1 MGLMSR
7 AAVEPD
13 SMGGGSKSSDSRWLL
28 PLRRIE
34 EELLEHILM
43 SASCSN
49 PWPARRGGKQ
59 QQQAAGGADAGVC
72 KERTNVTDVVQRKF
86 EKLSKNVVS
95 KVKVLKQVLSDKGPE
110 RERNAAAAVARSNRE
125 DCKRAACNEVI
136 RATLNRHPGSQLP
149 HVLVCTLQAHFD
161 SFPNS
166 YARAG
171 YTSEQI
177 FMHIRLLD
185 QAKAQS
191 ANTPV
196 VHLQAAECM
205 SRSSNVSE
213 FSSTTSSPSSSV
225 WDDNDRNLMEEVID
239 VAFACNSIV
248 SKPAI
253 VWAFEHEMICIRQAA
268 VFERKGACLG
278 VLQLQCPREK
288 SQQDFIR
295 QVVRTAIRKSK
306 FSKFSFGLCGCEV
319 PGLADQRDAR
329 STCSSKE
336 QASVS
341 SIDEASEFKE
351 NYWNEA
357 DFNFTST
364 SFVNPGYG
372 PYGSYGYPFR
382 GPSSPGGLFR
392 ILAGEGT
399 SPGIISGEA
408 ELGRWLV
415 DGAELRVDQEVIS
428 TSSSGTTFR
437 GTYKGEDVAVTE
449 IRGDKG
455 GYIIE
460 GVLRR
465 DVLSL
470 SNCEHKNLVPF
481 HGISVDDRHSSYI
494 ATVSKYMEGGSLFSL
509 VKRKGALHLS
519 DLLRVARDVAEGLRF
534 LHDQGVVHRDLRSTS
549 VLFDRNGAARVC
561 GLGVVRLWNSY
572 EDTALCPNLFWMP
585 PELYGMESESYTVTG
600 KSDVYSYGILLWEML
615 TGQQPY
621 VGCPPLQATLR
632 VAVEG
637 MEPNVPDSTFL
648 PLKCL
653 IEQCW
658 ATDPL
663 DRPDFSEVL
672 EVLDMATQELLSRD
686 KS

>member
-1 MGLMSR
+1 MGLVNR
-7 AAVEPD
+7 AAAESD
-13 SMGGGSKSSDSRWLL
+13 SMGTSSKSSDSRWLF

-49 PWPARRGGKQ
+49 PWPSRRGGKQ
-59 QQQAAGGADAGVC
+59 QTVDGEPLV
-72 KERTNVTDVVQRKF
+72 KERSNVTDVVQRKL
-86 EKLSKNVVS
+86 EKLSKNVAS
-95 KVKVLKQVLSDKGPE
+95 KVKVLKQVLSDKGSE
-110 RERNAAAAVARSNRE
+110 RERNAAAAVARASRE
-125 DCKRAACNEVI
+125 DCKRAACNEVV

-149 HVLVCTLQAHFD
+149 HVLVCTIQAHFD

-171 YTSEQI
+171 YTSEQV
-177 FMHIRLLD
+177 FMHIRILD
-185 QAKAQS
+185 QVKGQP

-196 VHLQAAECM
+196 IHMQAAECM

-225 WDDNDRNLMEEVID
+225 WDDNDLNIMEEVVD
-239 VAFACNSIV
+239 VAFACNSVI
-248 SKPAI
+248 SKPAL
-253 VWAFEHEMICIRQAA
+253 VWAFEHEMICIRSAA

-278 VLQLQCPREK
+278 IMQFQCPREK

-319 PGLADQRDAR
+319 PGLPDQRDAR

-336 QASVS
+336 QSSVCSVDES
-341 SIDEASEFKE
+341 SGFKE
-351 NYWNEA
+351 SYWNEA

-364 SFVNPGYG
+364 SYVNPGYG
-372 PYGSYGYPFR
+372 SYGSYGYLCYR
-382 GPSSPGGLFR
+382 GPSSPGGIFR
-392 ILAGEGT
+392 ILAAEGT
-399 SPGIISGEA
+399 SPELISGEA

-415 DGAELRVDQEVIS
+415 DGAKLLVDEEVIS
-428 TSSSGTTFR
+428 SGSSGTTFR
-437 GTYKGEDVAVTE
+437 GTYEDVDVAVTE
-449 IRGDKG
+449 IMGCKSRLIVEGD
-455 GYIIE
+455 
-460 GVLRR
+460 LRR

-470 SNCEHKNLVPF
+470 ASCDHKNLVPF
-481 HGISVDDRHSSYI
+481 YGISVDNRHSSFI

-509 VKRKGALHLS
+509 VQNKGSLRLS
-519 DLLRVARDVAEGLRF
+519 DLLRVARDVAEGIRF
-534 LHDQGVVHRDLRSTS
+534 LHDQGVIHRDLRSSS
-549 VLFDRNGAARVC
+549 VFLDRNGAARV
-561 GLGVVRLWNSY
+561 GDLGVVRLWNSSN
-572 EDTALCPNLFWMP
+572 EDIQAGANFYWMAPEAL
-585 PELYGMESESYTVTG
+585 GIDMESNTVTG
-600 KSDVYSYGILLWEML
+600 KSDVYSYGMLLWEML

-621 VGCPPLQATLR
+621 VSCSPTQAALG
-632 VAVEG
+632 VSIHG
-637 MEPNVPDSTFL
+637 MRPNIPDSTFL
-648 PLKCL
+648 PLKYL

-658 ATDPL
+658 ASDPL